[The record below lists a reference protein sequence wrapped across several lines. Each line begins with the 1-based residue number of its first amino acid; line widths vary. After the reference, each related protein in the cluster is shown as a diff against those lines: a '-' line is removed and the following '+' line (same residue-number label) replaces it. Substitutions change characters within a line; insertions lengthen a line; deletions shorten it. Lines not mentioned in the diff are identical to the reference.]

1 MSSSSTTTAKNY
13 DGVVWVYDPMSS
25 IYSLGQINAAKIS
38 QVAHLSPGESV
49 LYVGVGTG
57 DDALAAARAGARVT
71 CIDLSPAM
79 LKRAEARFIRTGLTG
94 EFICADALEHH
105 PAEGYDAVALNF
117 FLNFFPEPSMRNAL
131 SRLVGLVKPGG
142 KLMIAD
148 YAYPRGNWLLR
159 LPQVIYWRITNVFF
173 WAVSFGGLGALHPIY
188 DYCGYFPG
196 LNFETES
203 VEYFRPLR
211 VGPWA
216 YYSICAKR
224 LPD

>member
-1 MSSSSTTTAKNY
+1 MSNSSTETAKNY

-25 IYSLGQINAAKIS
+25 IYSLGQIDAAKIS
-38 QVAHLSPGESV
+38 QVAHLSPGDRV

-57 DDALAAARAGARVT
+57 VDALAAARRGACVT

-79 LKRAEARFIRTGLTG
+79 LKRVEARFARAGLAG
-94 EFICADALEHH
+94 EFLCADALEHC
-105 PAEGYDAVALNF
+105 PAVGYDAVALNF
-117 FLNFFPEPSMRNAL
+117 FLNFFPESPMRKAMG
-131 SRLVGLVKPGG
+131 RLAGLLKPGG

-148 YAYPRGNWLLR
+148 YAYPRGNWLVR
-159 LPQVIYWRITNVFF
+159 LPQSIYWRITNVFF

-188 DYCGYFPG
+188 DYSSYFPELG
-196 LNFETES
+196 LETES
-203 VEYFRPLR
+203 IEYFRPLR

-224 LPD
+224 LA